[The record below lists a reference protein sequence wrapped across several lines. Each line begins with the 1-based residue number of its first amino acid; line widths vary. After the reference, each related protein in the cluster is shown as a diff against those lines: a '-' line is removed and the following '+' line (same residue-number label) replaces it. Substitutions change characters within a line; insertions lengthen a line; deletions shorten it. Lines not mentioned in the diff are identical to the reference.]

1 MTSSLSFTN
10 FEDVV
15 FAAPNFK
22 PPTKEELYEEL
33 DEYNNIEESIEYVNE
48 LISKQEMTFNEE
60 VDYKDYIFSIMNNK
74 EIKQRDKGY
83 HVQHK
88 DFDKYYV
95 NYISDVKLRSK
106 DKLPQIQNIQK
117 FICNTIEDKMIV
129 EGKKGEKEVIHSSN
143 NKYFDFNSQTIE
155 SMLDKGF
162 YELLPYESFNAYGC
176 SFVKTCFNTIGK
188 EYEYVHPF
196 IDYDLDSSNNDL
208 FYELSTLFNVIQFM
222 ACNILK
228 LNNQAVSII
237 GYTNSSQNDY
247 RNTFDKIFS
256 NNSNSNSIFTPDSYV
271 YIQSKPKASK
281 FLSVHVVFYNIKI
294 HISELKARIFNPDN
308 MRYLSQFKSFDVAPY
323 RSGSLRHIGSVK
335 AGLVNEEDAINK
347 RVINLSSEEILEQ
360 LITYHNKFINYQYIH
375 LDLNNVHCDPNR
387 CYVQSIYSSKIKNHD
402 FEISIIYGGQQ
413 INQYQIESV
422 INQIFQKTGENNN
435 MTYSNR
441 WSFLAK
447 YVMYKH
453 AIHSI
458 ITDENINFILPGHTS
473 VKTQIMFFEQSLANI
488 SNPKPLLNYLKE
500 LEYINNN
507 GICTLDFT
515 ITDKLSERYI
525 VPAKFGTHKIED
537 LAKCKNY
544 KDVIEVITG
553 SCAISS
559 DGKYHYFCLDG
570 IQEFNPKSGLT
581 AYIDKYYPSKLCK
594 IITYEDL
601 PQETEADFNENPDAK
616 LSTLFYK
623 RLLQSQD
630 SKKKQQLLLKPTLF
644 MEVLKHKLERYN
656 EDAMTAFKLNGY
668 SADKVKPE
676 VLEDVKKI
684 IKLFEDRLVDG
695 CRTYSE
701 DKNEID
707 NTLQEF
713 LRSIKYLFTRG
724 EKPEKAFLAIDKYGA
739 TGKSLFFSK
748 IIKDLF
754 GLAGLNNDSLSFMDS
769 NFSDA
774 YSYLYTVLNEVS
786 KGKHSLEDIASK
798 LKQMTDNIVSSANV
812 KCVQRK
818 KIFKNIGL
826 YVILSNSDDLNGGL
840 DYTSSALMS
849 RYVLIEF
856 KPFVNKDNQVDTLK
870 GGDYYSL
877 IDKYKVF
884 NDPYYTFSYDF
895 RNALFKYILDL
906 DISTRTAGRAQPSK
920 YKDEK
925 YQELALDSLEDTELS
940 LLQDQIFTVDYS
952 KPNEPALDVYSP
964 DAQLVGF
971 KRNDLCRK
979 KELMDKILRLIN
991 YKSAISIRR
1000 RYKLSDSLKEK
1011 YKDNKFTLI
1020 ICELSDLKT
1029 YVEIKEP
1036 QLMNGI
1042 NFNM

>member
-1 MTSSLSFTN
+1 MTSALSSIN
-10 FEDVV
+10 FEDVI
-15 FAAPNFK
+15 FTTPDFK
-22 PPTKEELYEEL
+22 IPTKEELYEEL

-60 VDYKDYIFSIMNNK
+60 VDYKNYILSILSNK
-74 EIKQRDKGY
+74 EIRQRDKGY
-83 HVQHK
+83 SVQYK
-88 DFDKYYV
+88 DFNKYYV

-129 EGKKGEKEVIHSSN
+129 EGRKGEKEVIRLNN

-196 IDYDLDSSNNDL
+196 IDYDCDKSQFSSNPFD
-208 FYELSTLFNVIQFM
+208 YELSALMNVVSYM

-237 GYTNSSQNDY
+237 GYSNSIQDDY
-247 RNTFDKIFS
+247 RNTFDKIY
-256 NNSNSNSIFTPDSYV
+256 NQNCIFAPNSYV

-294 HISELKARIFNPDN
+294 HISEFKARIFNPDN
-308 MRYLSQFKSFDVAPY
+308 MRYLSQYKSFDVAPY
-323 RSGSLRHIGSVK
+323 RSGSLRHIGSIK

-375 LDLNNVHCDPNR
+375 LDLNNVHCDPSR
-387 CYVQSIYSSKIKNHD
+387 CYIQQICSSKIKTHD

-413 INQYQIESV
+413 FNQYQIEPI
-422 INQIFQKTGENNN
+422 INQILQKTGEDKN
-435 MTYSNR
+435 MSYSNR

-453 AIHSI
+453 AIHSP

-473 VKTQIMFFEQSLANI
+473 VKTQIMFFEQSLANVA
-488 SNPKPLLNYLKE
+488 NPKPLLNYLKE
-500 LEYINNN
+500 LEYISNN

-515 ITDKLSERYI
+515 INDKLSERYI

-537 LAKCKNY
+537 LVKCNNY
-544 KDVIEVITG
+544 KDVIDVITG

-559 DGKYHYFCLDG
+559 DNKYHYFCLDG
-570 IQEFNPKSGLT
+570 IQEFNPKTGLT
-581 AYIDKYYPSKLCK
+581 AYIDKYYPSKLRK
-594 IITYEDL
+594 IITFDDL
-601 PQETEADFNENPDAK
+601 PQETEADFDKNPDAK
-616 LSTLFYK
+616 LSTLFYN
-623 RLLQSQD
+623 RLLEAQE

-668 SADKVKPE
+668 SVDKVKPE
-676 VLEDVKKI
+676 ILEDVKKI

-701 DKNEID
+701 DSEID

-713 LRSIKYLFTRG
+713 LRSIKYLLTRG
-724 EKPEKAFLAIDKYGA
+724 EKPEKGFIAIDKYGA
-739 TGKSLFFSK
+739 TGKSLFFGK

-798 LKQMTDNIVSSANV
+798 LKQMTDNIISSANV
-812 KCVQRK
+812 KCVQKK

-826 YVILSNSDDLNGGL
+826 YVILSNSEDLNGGL

-856 KPFVNKDNQVDTLK
+856 KPFVNEDNQVDTLK

-925 YQELALDSLEDTELS
+925 YQELALDSLEDIQLS
-940 LLQDQIFTVDYS
+940 LSQEQIFTVDYS
-952 KPNEPALDVYSP
+952 KPNEPALDVYSEN
-964 DAQLVGF
+964 AQLVGF
-971 KRNDLCRK
+971 KRNDLCKK
-979 KELMDKILRLIN
+979 KELFDKILRLIN

-1000 RYKLSDSLKEK
+1000 RYRLSDSLKEK
-1011 YKDNKFTLI
+1011 CKDNRLTLI
-1020 ICELSDLKT
+1020 VCELSDLKK
-1029 YVEIKEP
+1029 YVEVKEP
-1036 QLMNGI
+1036 QPINPLI

>member
-1 MTSSLSFTN
+1 MTSSLSLTN

-33 DEYNNIEESIEYVNE
+33 DEYNNVEESIEYVNE

-60 VDYKDYIFSIMNNK
+60 ADYKDYIFSIMNNK

-88 DFDKYYV
+88 DFNKYYV

-117 FICNTIEDKMIV
+117 FICNTVEDKIV
-129 EGKKGEKEVIHSSN
+129 IEGKKGEKEVIHSN
-143 NKYFDFNSQTIE
+143 GNKYFDFNSQTIE

-188 EYEYVHPF
+188 EYEYIHPF
-196 IDYDLDSSNNDL
+196 IDYDLDTSTNDI
-208 FYELSTLFNVIQFM
+208 FYELSSLMNVIQFM
-222 ACNILK
+222 ACNILR

-237 GYTNSSQNDY
+237 GYSNSIQNDY
-247 RNTFDKIFS
+247 RNTFDKMYP
-256 NNSNSNSIFTPDSYV
+256 NDTGLFTPNSYI

-294 HISELKARIFNPDN
+294 HISEFKARIFNPDN
-308 MRYLSQFKSFDVAPY
+308 MRYLSQFKAFDVAPY
-323 RSGSLRHIGSVK
+323 RSGSLRHIGSIK

-375 LDLNNVHCDPNR
+375 LDLNNIHCDPSR
-387 CYVQSIYSSKIKNHD
+387 CYVQTLYAKSSKNKAHE

-422 INQIFQKTGENNN
+422 INQILQKTGENNN
-435 MTYSNR
+435 MSYSNR

-447 YVMYKH
+447 YVIYKH
-453 AIHSI
+453 AIHSP

-473 VKTQIMFFEQSLANI
+473 VKTQIMFFEQSLANVA
-488 SNPKPLLNYLKE
+488 NPKPLLNYLKE
-500 LEYINNN
+500 LEYINTN
-507 GICTLDFT
+507 GICTFDFT

-525 VPAKFGTHKIED
+525 IPAKFGTHKIED

-544 KDVIEVITG
+544 KDVIDVITG

-559 DGKYHYFCLDG
+559 DNKYHYFCLDG
-570 IQEFNPKSGLT
+570 IQEFNPKTGLS

-594 IITYEDL
+594 VITYEDL
-601 PQETEADFNENPDAK
+601 PQETEEDFNENPDAK

-644 MEVLKHKLERYN
+644 MEVLKSRLERYN
-656 EDAMTAFKLNGY
+656 EDAMTEFKLNGY
-668 SADKVKPE
+668 SLDKVKPE

-695 CRTYSE
+695 CKSE
-701 DKNEID
+701 TD

-713 LRSIKYLFTRG
+713 LRSIKYLLTRG
-724 EKPEKAFLAIDKYGA
+724 EKPEKGFIAIDKYGA
-739 TGKSLFFSK
+739 TGKSLFFGK

-798 LKQMTDNIVSSANV
+798 LKQMTDNIISSANV
-812 KCVQRK
+812 KNVQKK

-826 YVILSNSDDLNGGL
+826 YVILSNSEDLNGGL

-856 KPFVNKDNQVDTLK
+856 KPFVNKDNQVDTLA

-877 IDKYKVF
+877 VDKYKVF

-925 YQELALDSLEDTELS
+925 YQELALDSLENTELL

-952 KPNEPALDVYSP
+952 NPNEPALDVYSP
-964 DAQLVGF
+964 NAKLVGF
-971 KRNDLCRK
+971 KKNDLCKK

-1011 YKDNKFTLI
+1011 CKDNRLTLI
-1020 ICELSDLKT
+1020 ICELSDLKK

-1036 QLMNGI
+1036 QPINNI
-1042 NFNM
+1042 NFNI

>member
-1 MTSSLSFTN
+1 MTSSLSLTN

-22 PPTKEELYEEL
+22 PPTKEELYAEL
-33 DEYNNIEESIEYVNE
+33 DEYNNVEESIEYVNE

-60 VDYKDYIFSIMNNK
+60 ADYKDYIFSIMNNK

-88 DFDKYYV
+88 DFNKYYV

-117 FICNTIEDKMIV
+117 FICNTIEDKIV
-129 EGKKGEKEVIHSSN
+129 IEGKKGEKEVIHNSN

-196 IDYDLDSSNNDL
+196 IDYDLDSSTNDL

-222 ACNILK
+222 ACNILR
-228 LNNQAVSII
+228 LNNQFAAAVSII

-247 RNTFDKIFS
+247 RNTFDKLFS
-256 NNSNSNSIFTPDSYV
+256 NHSNSIFTPDSYV

-308 MRYLSQFKSFDVAPY
+308 MRYLSQFKAFDVAPY
-323 RSGSLRHIGSVK
+323 RSGSLRHIGSIK

-375 LDLNNVHCDPNR
+375 LDLNNVHCDPSR
-387 CYVQSIYSSKIKNHD
+387 CYIQSIYSSKIKNHE

-435 MTYSNR
+435 MSYSNR

-453 AIHSI
+453 AIHSL

-473 VKTQIMFFEQSLANI
+473 VKTQITFFEQSLSKVA
-488 SNPKPLLNYLKE
+488 NPKPLLNYLKE
-500 LEYINNN
+500 LEYISNN

-525 VPAKFGTHKIED
+525 IPAKFGTHKIED
-537 LAKCKNY
+537 LSKCKNY
-544 KDVIEVITG
+544 KDVIDVITG

-559 DGKYHYFCLDG
+559 DNKYHYFCLDG
-570 IQEFNPKSGLT
+570 IQEFNPKTGLS

-644 MEVLKHKLERYN
+644 MEVLKSRLERYN

-668 SADKVKPE
+668 SVDKVKPE

-695 CRTYSE
+695 CKSE
-701 DKNEID
+701 TD

-713 LRSIKYLFTRG
+713 LRSIKYLLTRG
-724 EKPEKAFLAIDKYGA
+724 EKPEKGFIAIDKYGA

-754 GLAGLNNDSLSFMDS
+754 GLAGLNDDSLSFMDS

-798 LKQMTDNIVSSANV
+798 LKQMTDNSINGARV
-812 KCVQRK
+812 KCVQKK

-856 KPFVNKDNQVDTLK
+856 KPFVNKDNQVDTLA

-925 YQELALDSLEDTELS
+925 YQELALDSLENTELS

-952 KPNEPALDVYSP
+952 KPNEPVLDVYSP
-964 DAQLVGF
+964 NAKLVGF

-979 KELMDKILRLIN
+979 KELMNKILRLIN

-1011 YKDNKFTLI
+1011 YSDNKLTLI
-1020 ICELSDLKT
+1020 ICELSDLKE

-1036 QLMNGI
+1036 QPINNI